1 MMVDKK
7 GTLLSDIPDF
17 PADVIGRLAEY
28 WITTAEELVSA
39 AVLEGGLAGLAGASG
54 LSEDEITRLVER
66 AQAALPAG
74 TSFAPGQVTT
84 HGLGALDEREPGTG
98 GGDASASFAPL
109 PEAVDLHVGMAPV
122 RNQGGRGTCVSF
134 ACTAVREYLM
144 GAPASTQ
151 ADFSEQFLYWD
162 CKKVDLL
169 PAAGTFIRVGMNRL
183 EVDGIPSEADWPYD
197 PNPIPGNEGQDPPPA
212 AAAQKASAYRI
223 GGFTSLTPTSVDA
236 LRQALAGGS
245 PVAFSVP
252 VYTSWFTE
260 PTHSS
265 GDVRLPLPGEKKE
278 GGHAMCM
285 VGYQTDE
292 AVPGGGYFIVRNSW
306 GTDWACNS
314 PVAAGHARI
323 PFAYISQYANSA
335 YTATPGVE
343 QPKTAWER
351 FLDWVRHTLGFG
363 YA

>member
-1 MMVDKK
+1 MATKK
-7 GTLLSDIPDF
+7 GTQLSEIPDF
-17 PADVIGRLAEY
+17 PAQVISQLAEF
-28 WITTAEELVSA
+28 WITTAEELVST
-39 AVLEGGLAGLAGASG
+39 AVLEGGLAGLVGATG
-54 LSEDEITRLVER
+54 LPEAEVTRLVER
-66 AQAALPAG
+66 AQAALPPG
-74 TSFAPGQVTT
+74 TSFAPGQVTP

-98 GGDASASFAPL
+98 GGEEPASFAPL
-109 PEAVDLHVGMAPV
+109 PDSVDLHAQMAPI

-134 ACTAVREYLM
+134 ACTAVREYLK
-144 GAPASTQ
+144 GAPTSTQ
-151 ADFSEQFLYWD
+151 SDLSEQFLYWD

-169 PAAGTFIRVGMNRL
+169 PTAGTFIRVGMNRL
-183 EVDGIPSEADWPYD
+183 EVDGIPNEVDWPYD
-197 PNPIPGNEGQDPPPA
+197 PAPIPGNEGQDPPPA
-212 AAAQKASAYRI
+212 GASQKAAPNRI
-223 GGFTSLTPTSVDA
+223 GGFTGLTPTNVDA
-236 LRQALAGGS
+236 LRRALAGGS

-292 AVPGGGYFIVRNSW
+292 NVPGGGYFIVRNSW
-306 GTDWACNS
+306 GTDWAGDS
-314 PVAAGHARI
+314 PVAAGYARL

-335 YTATPGVE
+335 YTAQPGPD
-343 QPKTAWER
+343 QPKTIWAR
-351 FLDWVRHTLGFG
+351 FLDWLRHTLGFG

>member
-1 MMVDKK
+1 MATKK
-7 GTLLSDIPDF
+7 GTLLSGIPDF
-17 PADVIGRLAEY
+17 PADVIEKLAEY
-28 WITTAEELVSA
+28 WISTAEELVSA
-39 AVLEGGLAGLAGASG
+39 AVLEGGLAGLVTLTG
-54 LSEDEITRLVER
+54 LTEDEVTHLVEQ
-66 AQAALPAG
+66 AQAALPPG
-74 TSFAPGQVTT
+74 TSFGLGEVTP

-98 GGDASASFAPL
+98 GGEEPSSFAPL
-109 PEAVDLHVGMAPV
+109 PDSVDLHAQMAPI

-144 GAPASTQ
+144 GAPKSTQ
-151 ADFSEQFLYWD
+151 ADLSEQYLYWD

-169 PAAGTFIRVGMNRL
+169 PGSGTFIRVGMNRL
-183 EVDGIPSEADWPYD
+183 EVDGIPNETDWPY
-197 PNPIPGNEGQDPPPA
+197 NPTPVAGNEGQDPPPPG
-212 AAAQKASAYRI
+212 AAQKATSYRI
-223 GGFTSLTPTSVDA
+223 GGFTGLSPNSVNA
-236 LRQALAGGS
+236 LRQALADGS

-285 VGYQTDE
+285 VGYQVDE

-306 GTDWACNS
+306 GTGWACDS
-314 PVAAGHARI
+314 PLAAGHARL
-323 PFAYISQYANSA
+323 PFAYIAQYGNSA
-335 YTATPGVE
+335 YTAQPGPE
-343 QPKTAWER
+343 QPKSAWDR